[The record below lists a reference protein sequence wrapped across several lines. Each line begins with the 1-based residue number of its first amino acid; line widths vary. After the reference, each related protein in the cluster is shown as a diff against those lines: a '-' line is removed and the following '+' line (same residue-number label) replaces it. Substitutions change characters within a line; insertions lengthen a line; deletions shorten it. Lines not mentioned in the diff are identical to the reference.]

1 VEVEAAQFLRALRG
15 RRSQAAFA
23 RRVGYRGNPIT
34 NWERG
39 KRFPTAV
46 EVLRCADLLKRDVVG
61 ALHRFSPHVGVAKD
75 DDDGHYRLDC
85 WLDALRADTSIQAL
99 ARQSGFSRFSVRR
112 WLRGE
117 AQPRLPDFFRLVDA
131 ITGRLPEWVECF
143 VPIDRVPSLL
153 PRYRQVIAARRV
165 AFDAPWCEAILR
177 VIETTHY
184 RARERHERGC
194 LASVLGIAQEEED
207 RCLELLLSS
216 GLLARD
222 QGKLVATSSQLVD
235 TQGGK
240 AALRR
245 LKQHWAAIAAARLEG
260 TPVEG
265 DLFAYNV
272 ISVSKPDFERIRDT
286 LRATFREIRSLV
298 AASEPAEVVAVLNLQ
313 ALQFPVEVE

>member
-1 VEVEAAQFLRALRG
+1 MEVEAAQFLRALRG

-23 RRVGYRGNPIT
+23 RRLGYRGNPIT

-46 EVLRCADLLKRDVVG
+46 EVLRCADLLKRDVAG
-61 ALHRFSPHVGVAKD
+61 ALRRFSPNIRVEKD
-75 DDDGHYRLDC
+75 EGLYRLDS
-85 WLDALRADTSIQAL
+85 WLDELRADTSIQAL
-99 ARQSGFSRFSVRR
+99 AEQSGYSRFSVRR

-117 AQPRLPDFFRLVDA
+117 AQPRLPDFFRLLDA

-143 VPIDRVPSLL
+143 VPIEQVPSLL
-153 PRYRQVIAARRV
+153 PRYRQVLAARRV

-177 VIETTHY
+177 VIETRHY
-184 RARERHERGC
+184 QEREQDVPGFLAR
-194 LASVLGIAQEEED
+194 VLGITPQEED

-216 GLLARD
+216 GLLARE
-222 QGKLVATSSQLVD
+222 QGKLVVTSSQLVD

-245 LKQHWAAIAAARLEG
+245 LKQHWSAIAVARLG
-260 TPVEG
+260 QPPVEG

-272 ISVSKPDFERIRDT
+272 ISVSKPDFDRIRDT
-286 LRATFREIRSLV
+286 LRATFREIRSVV

-313 ALQFPVEVE
+313 AVQFPVDGG